1 VSDRSRIIALDFI
14 LLTCQRA
21 LDIDHNRTSITQ
33 HEVEQIDWRE
43 FFHMCI
49 FHKIGP
55 LVLRGI
61 YKLKTDFK
69 IPDEFREKLKKHAR
83 SVGVRN
89 LQNAQEMI
97 RLGQLLNLNN
107 IEFIPLKGVLFSQ
120 VAYGELG
127 IRVSS
132 DIDLLVKHNDFNRIE
147 KVLFEQG
154 YTNECNVP
162 KLLSSLYL
170 NINSEYNYDKYS
182 QNGDRLF
189 HIEPHRYIGTKMMQA
204 DLGFNELFP
213 FTQKDKYYKTDLYT
227 LDPEG
232 MLITIGMHHGAS
244 DRWLYLKNVCDVA
257 VLLSNQDIDWRRV
270 VEFSEKYKI
279 TELLLPGLVLSY
291 DCFGT
296 AIPTEF
302 KPFINS
308 RIISLTK
315 KRLNSDYLN
324 CRHEKRITKFFSKIL
339 YQLNIRR
346 HLSTKILIF
355 YYHIIHGCIR
365 PFVKKVK

>member
-43 FFHMCI
+43 LFHMCI

-244 DRWLYLKNVCDVA
+244 DRWL
-257 VLLSNQDIDWRRV
+257 S
-270 VEFSEKYKI
+270 
-279 TELLLPGLVLSY
+279 GLVLSY

-302 KPFINS
+302 KPFIKS